1 MREGTYQQ
9 GSMPK
14 MPPIAVSKKRHD
26 PFAADRVNAEEIS
39 ELYTI
44 AASRGDIAF
53 MRELRDER
61 DEDISVHAC
70 LAVFLHAVDIEN
82 VAMLKELAHA
92 KHIGEVFA
100 NPWYAK
106 RVRDQIYAIGNREL
120 INAVC
125 ALPGMNALPE
135 A

>member
-1 MREGTYQQ
+1 MREETFHHG
-9 GSMPK
+9 GARKAAPMPI
-14 MPPIAVSKKRHD
+14 PGKRPD
-26 PFAADRVNAEEIS
+26 PFAADRVSAEEIS

-44 AASRGDIAF
+44 AASRGDIVF

-61 DEDISVHAC
+61 DEDISMHAC

-92 KHIGEVFA
+92 SHIGEVFA

-125 ALPGMNALPE
+125 ALPGMDALPE